1 MRQYHQL
8 LARILAEGTP
18 HTDRTGVGTRRIFG
32 AMLEFDLTEG
42 FPVDSSRTIPWRSAM
57 GEMCAFI
64 NGANTVAQ
72 FEAMGCKFWK
82 ANAEGWNHP
91 HADGNELGVIYGV
104 QARKWASRF
113 LKSFKLDAVHGTV
126 ESEMQ
131 TVDQLAEVLT
141 ALRENPDSRRLL
153 VTHWRPDQ
161 LLDMALPPCHVQYQF
176 LCDKDKGELSLKFD
190 MRSTDMVLG
199 APNNIVGYAFLLE
212 AVSRAFGYTAKKLIM
227 TMADCHIYNNHIE
240 GVERMLSRSEMPLPK
255 FVWAMGD
262 GLPAAVV
269 GEEIRWLED
278 LRPTMVRLDGYVAHE
293 PIKFD
298 MAV

>member
-1 MRQYHQL
+1 MKNYLDL

-32 AMLEFDLTEG
+32 AMLEFDLTQG
-42 FPVDSSRTIPWRSAM
+42 FPVDGSRTIPWRSAI

-64 NGANTVAQ
+64 NGANKVSQ

-82 ANAEGWNHP
+82 ANADGWQHP
-91 HADGNELGVIYGV
+91 MADGEELGAIYGV
-104 QARKWASRF
+104 QSRRWASRF
-113 LKSFKLDAVHGTV
+113 LKAFKLDAVEGTV

-131 TVDQLAEVLT
+131 MYDQLAIVLSE
-141 ALRENPDSRRLL
+141 LKVNPDSRRLL

-161 LLDMALPPCHVQYQF
+161 LMDMALPPCHVQYQF

-212 AVSRAFGYTAKKLIM
+212 AVSKAFGYTAKKLIM

-240 GVERMLSRSEMPLPK
+240 GVQRMLTRPVPQLPK
-255 FVWAMGD
+255 LVWMLGD
-262 GLPAAVV
+262 GLPTPVDGHEV
-269 GEEIRWLED
+269 HWLED
-278 LRPTMVRLDGYVAHE
+278 LRPTMLRLDGYFPGD
-293 PIKFD
+293 PIKFE

>member
-1 MRQYHQL
+1 MKQYHDL
-8 LARILAEGTP
+8 LARILAEGSP

-42 FPVDSSRTIPWRSAM
+42 FPVDTSRTIPWRSAM

-64 NGANTVAQ
+64 NGATTVEQ

-91 HADGNELGVIYGV
+91 HADGNELGAIYGA
-104 QARKWASRF
+104 QARRWVTRHVRKLS
-113 LKSFKLDAVHGTV
+113 LDAEEGSMTT
-126 ESEMQ
+126 EMMLF
-131 TVDQLAEVLT
+131 DQLAAVLNE
-141 ALRENPDSRRLL
+141 LRGNPDSRRLL

-161 LLDMALPPCHVQYQF
+161 LADMALPPCHVQYQF

-212 AVSRAFGYTAKKLIM
+212 AVAKAFGYTAKKLIM
-227 TMADCHIYNNHIE
+227 TMGDCHIYNNHID
-240 GVERMLSRSEMPLPK
+240 GVRTMLSRPWAPLPK
-255 FVWAMGD
+255 FKWAMGD
-262 GLPAAVV
+262 GMPAPVE

-278 LRPTMVRLDGYVAHE
+278 LRPTMVRLDGYLPHE
-293 PIKFD
+293 PIPFK